1 MEPYL
6 GMTKTLAFIIWFMA
20 IAAWYA
26 IRYPFERRSK
36 KTKVAVSLIDRREW
50 GILGVLTLGLFVL
63 PAVYIATGFPA
74 VLDRPFSP
82 ALAWLGIAVLLLS
95 LWLFRRSHSDLGRN
109 WSASLKMRE
118 QHQLVTGGVYR
129 YVRHPMYTSF
139 FLLALAQLLLIPNWL
154 AGGAGL
160 LAVLVLYLFRVTRE
174 ERMMA
179 EQFGEAYRAYCE
191 KTTRIIPWLL

>member
-1 MEPYL
+1 
-6 GMTKTLAFIIWFMA
+6 MTKTVAFAAWLAGIVI
-20 IAAWYA
+20 WYA

-36 KTKVAVSLIDRREW
+36 KAKVAVSLIDRREW
-50 GILGVLTLGLFVL
+50 AILAGLTVGLFVL
-63 PAVYIATGFPA
+63 PAVYIVTGFPA
-74 VLDRPFSP
+74 GLDRPFSP
-82 ALAWLGIAVLLLS
+82 VLAWLGIAILLLS
-95 LWLFRRSHSDLGRN
+95 LWLFRRSHADLGRN

-118 QHQLVTGGVYR
+118 QHQLVTGGVYH

-160 LAVLVLYLFRVTRE
+160 IAVLILYLLRVRRE

-179 EQFGEAYRAYCE
+179 EQFGDAYRAYCE
-191 KTTRIIPWLL
+191 KTARIIPWLL